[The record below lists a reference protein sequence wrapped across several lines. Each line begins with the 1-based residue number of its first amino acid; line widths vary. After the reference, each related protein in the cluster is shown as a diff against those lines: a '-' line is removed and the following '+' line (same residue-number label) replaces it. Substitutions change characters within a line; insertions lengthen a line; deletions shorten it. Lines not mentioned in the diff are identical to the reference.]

1 MSVSLFSKILIPNKM
16 ENENK
21 GFFSKLA
28 GMIGKELS
36 EEVTLSLDKE
46 LDEFKQLII
55 NNQFLETIP
64 NLELETYEIPVT
76 SAGQEVKITS
86 KTKIEHEKVLAVF
99 LTHRNSAG
107 TLQAN
112 RNSKLSIQIDRK
124 YVFTEGEFHYTLLEK
139 SEGMTIYESSW
150 RTNIRINNSDVEV
163 KYTDGSTVTPPY
175 SAYVHLICKK
185 K

>member
-1 MSVSLFSKILIPNKM
+1 MSQ
-16 ENENK
+16 ENK
-21 GFFSKLA
+21 SFFSKLA
-28 GMIGKELS
+28 GLIGKEIS
-36 EEVTLSLDKE
+36 EDISLE
-46 LDEFKQLII
+46 LDRELNEFKQLIQ

-64 NLELETYEIPVT
+64 NLELETFEIPIT
-76 SAGQEVKITS
+76 SAAQVVTLNS

-112 RNSKLSIQIDRK
+112 RNSKLSIQIDRN
-124 YVFTEGEFHYTLLEK
+124 YLFTVGEFHYTLLEK

-150 RTNIRINNSDVEV
+150 RTNIRINNSDVEI